1 MIENTIKKIE
11 QWVVDRNLHTQD
23 PKVQM
28 CKTVEEL
35 GELARAI
42 NKGDREKQTDRQHRG
57 YGCHSHLYIKTTGY

>member
-11 QWVVDRNLHTQD
+11 QCFVVINLHTQD
-23 PKVQM
+23 LKVEM

-42 NKGDREKQTDRQHRG
+42 N
-57 YGCHSHLYIKTTGY
+57 